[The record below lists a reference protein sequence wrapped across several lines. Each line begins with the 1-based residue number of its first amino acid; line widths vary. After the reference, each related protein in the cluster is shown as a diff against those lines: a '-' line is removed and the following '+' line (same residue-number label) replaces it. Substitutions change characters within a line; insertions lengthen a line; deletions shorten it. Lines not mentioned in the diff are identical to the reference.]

1 MLYSDAGLLD
11 VCVACSRGMKEE
23 KLGKALDRRLKAVS
37 SGGRGPYPCLYLL
50 RFSCPQ
56 V

>member
-11 VCVACSRGMKEE
+11 VCLSYSRGMKEE
-23 KLGKALDRRLKAVS
+23 KLGKALHRRLKAIS
-37 SGGRGPYPCLYLL
+37 SGERGPYPHLYLL
-50 RFSCPQ
+50 HFSCPQ